1 MGYFED
7 FLKDLLLSILTT
19 LMDTV
24 LYPGAVAA
32 NFQTGPLP
40 ARQGCQI
47 RESHYGV
54 NTPYPRKA
62 ILIIINRTVKSE
74 RHEKH
79 SITGRSTD
87 DAGDSYTE
95 RKLAEHELVDAV
107 DQKLGG
113 GYAFSPPVAEI
124 APGRLPFSE

>member
-1 MGYFED
+1 MAGLRAGKSSPIPVLLVLMLIGAFPAWPHSKSWGYYPSPRVKDAKFENPIWG
-7 FLKDLLLSILTT
+7 KHPIS
-19 LMDTV
+19 
-24 LYPGAVAA
+24 
-32 NFQTGPLP
+32 
-40 ARQGCQI
+40 
-47 RESHYGV
+47 
-54 NTPYPRKA
+54 RKA

-87 DAGDSYTE
+87 DAGDFYTE
-95 RKLAEHELVDAV
+95 RKLAENELVDAV